1 MAHAEYLRQ
10 EGGDDLEVERI
21 KSDWRQM
28 DLTEA
33 ERVMLEW
40 VEKLTVAP
48 ATCVE
53 ADIEA
58 MRAVG
63 WTDKDVLDIAQV
75 CAYFNMRVRI
85 VDGLGLEVDEWQ
97 IVRAKA
103 GAEKAAKLAA
113 ARGVEM
119 PSDPWGMR

>member
-1 MAHAEYLRQ
+1 VAHAEYLRQ

-48 ATCVE
+48 STCVE
-53 ADIEA
+53 EDIEA

-63 WTDKDVLDIAQV
+63 WTDRDVLDIAQV

-85 VDGLGLEVDEWQ
+85 VDGLGLEVDDWQ

-103 GAEKAAKLAA
+103 GSKNAAKLASE
-113 ARGVEM
+113 RGVEM
-119 PSDPWGMR
+119 PSDPWGVR

>member
-10 EGGDDLEVERI
+10 EGGDDLEVEHI

-28 DLTEA
+28 DLSGA

-40 VEKLTVAP
+40 VEKLTLTP
-48 ATCVE
+48 SSCGQ
-53 ADIEA
+53 ADVDG
-58 MRAVG
+58 MRAAG
-63 WTDKDVLDIAQV
+63 WTDRDVLDIAQV

-85 VDGLGLEVDEWQ
+85 VDGLGLEVDAWQ

-103 GAEKAAKLAA
+103 GAANAAKLALE
-113 ARGVEM
+113 RGVEM
-119 PSDPWGMR
+119 PSDLWNVR